1 MRRLPRVPMKR
12 AAATVLL
19 VLAATAARAND
30 STAEL
35 GAGGLVLSRSDV
47 IEMARE
53 DLFLSREAVR
63 VDYVFRNR
71 SGADVS
77 SIVAFPMPDIE
88 GNPYL
93 NVSIPYEAA
102 DDFLGFEVSVDGS
115 AVAPALEQRAFAVG
129 LDVTQDLRARA
140 IPLFPHGDAAQAAL
154 AALPDDV
161 VADWLARGIVIVE
174 EYDDGS
180 GPKRVITPFWRL
192 SSTYWWR
199 MTFPAGRDVAVA
211 HRYTPSVGS
220 SAGIGFF
227 SDGRIGG
234 GSHAEYEDR
243 YCMDESFEKAVL
255 KAAKASPDGYPRLF
269 ETRLSYIL
277 KTGGNWASGTIG
289 DFRLT
294 VDKGDPKNLVS
305 FCGDGVKKTGP
316 TTFEMRATDFYPDRD
331 VEILILEPF
340 AVEPASGG

>member
-1 MRRLPRVPMKR
+1 MKR
-12 AAATVLL
+12 AVASILM
-19 VLAATAARAND
+19 LAAASAAEAND

-71 SGADVS
+71 SDADVS

-88 GNPYL
+88 ASPYQ
-93 NVSIPYEAA
+93 NVSIPFDAD
-102 DDFLGFEVSVDGS
+102 DDFLGFEVSVDGD

-129 LDVTQDLRARA
+129 IDVTQDLESRG
-140 IPLFPHGDAAQAAL
+140 IPLFPYGGAAEAAL
-154 AALPDDV
+154 AGLPEDIVD
-161 VADWLARGIVIVE
+161 DWLDRGIVIID

-180 GPKRVITPFWRL
+180 GMKRVVTPFWRL

-199 MTFPAGRDVAVA
+199 MTFSAGRDVAVS

-220 SAGIGFF
+220 SAGISFF
-227 SDGRIGG
+227 SDGNIQGG
-234 GSHAEYEDR
+234 NHADYKAR
-243 YCMDESFEKAVL
+243 YCMDEGFEKAVL

-316 TTFEMRATDFYPDRD
+316 TTFEMRAKDHFPEKD

-340 AVEPASGG
+340 TAEPSSGG

>member
-1 MRRLPRVPMKR
+1 MKR
-12 AAATVLL
+12 AVATVLL
-19 VLAATAARAND
+19 LASATAARAND

-35 GAGGLVLSRSDV
+35 AAGGLVLSRSDV

-53 DLFLSREAVR
+53 DLFLSRDSVR

-71 SGADVS
+71 SDADVA

-88 GNPYL
+88 ANPYQ
-93 NVSIPYEAA
+93 NVSIPLDAA
-102 DDFLGFEVSVDGS
+102 DGFLGFEVSVDG
-115 AVAPALEQRAFAVG
+115 ATVAPALQQRAFAVG
-129 LDVTQDLRARA
+129 IDVTQDLVARG
-140 IPLFPHGDAAQAAL
+140 IPLFPFGGAAEAAL
-154 AALPDDV
+154 AGLPADV
-161 VADWLARGIVIVE
+161 VDDWVARGIVIIE

-180 GPKRVITPFWRL
+180 GMKRVVAPFWRL

-199 MTFPAGRDVAVA
+199 MTFPAGRDVAVR

-220 SAGIGFF
+220 SAGISFF

-234 GSHAEYEDR
+234 GNHADYKTR
-243 YCMDESFEKAVL
+243 YCMDEAFEKAVL
-255 KAAKASPDGYPRLF
+255 KAAKAAPDGYPRLF

-305 FCGDGVKKTGP
+305 FCGDGVTKTGP
-316 TTFEMRATDFYPDRD
+316 TTFEMRAGDHFPERD

-340 AVEPASGG
+340 AVDPSSGG

>member
-1 MRRLPRVPMKR
+1 MKR
-12 AAATVLL
+12 ATATFLL

-47 IEMARE
+47 VEMARE
-53 DLFLSREAVR
+53 ELFLSREAVR

-71 SGADVS
+71 SDAEVS
-77 SIVAFPMPDIE
+77 SVVAFPMPDIE
-88 GNPYL
+88 ANPYQ
-93 NVSIPYEAA
+93 NVSIPFDAD
-102 DDFLGFEVSVDGS
+102 DDFLGFAVSVDGT
-115 AVAPALEQRAFAVG
+115 AVVPALQQRALAAG
-129 LDVTQDLRARA
+129 LDVTGDLVARG
-140 IPLFPHGDAAQAAL
+140 IPLFPYGGGAQAAL
-154 AALPDDV
+154 AGLPQDV
-161 VADWLARGIVIVE
+161 VADWVARGIVIIE

-180 GPKRVITPFWRL
+180 GPKRVVAPYWRL
-192 SSTYWWR
+192 ASTYWWR

-227 SDGRIGG
+227 GEGRIGG
-234 GSHAEYEDR
+234 GSHAEYKAR
-243 YCMDESFEKAVL
+243 YCMDEGFEKAVL

-277 KTGGNWASGTIG
+277 TTGGNWASGTIG
-289 DFRLT
+289 DFRMT

-305 FCGDGVKKTGP
+305 FCGEGVTKTGP
-316 TTFEMRATDFYPDRD
+316 TTFEMRATDYVPERD

-340 AVEPASGG
+340 AVESASGG

>member
-1 MRRLPRVPMKR
+1 MKR
-12 AAATVLL
+12 LCASLALC
-19 VLAATAARAND
+19 LAASAAHAND

-53 DLFLSREAVR
+53 DLFVSREAVR

-71 SGADVS
+71 SDADVS

-88 GNPYL
+88 ASPYQ
-93 NVSIPYEAA
+93 NVSIPFDAD
-102 DDFLGFEVSVDGS
+102 DDFLGFEVRVNGA
-115 AVAPALEQRAFAVG
+115 AVAPALEQRALAVG
-129 LDVTQDLRARA
+129 IDVTRELASRG
-140 IPLFPHGDAAQAAL
+140 IPLFPYGGAAEAAL
-154 AALPDDV
+154 AGLPADV
-161 VADWLARGIVIVE
+161 VADWLGRGIVVME

-180 GPKRVITPFWRL
+180 GLKRVVAPFWRL

-199 MTFPAGRDVAVA
+199 MSFPAGGDVAVS

-220 SAGIGFF
+220 SAGISFF
-227 SDGRIGG
+227 LDGKVGG
-234 GSHAEYEDR
+234 GNYAEYKDR
-243 YCMDESFEKAVL
+243 YCMDAGFEKAVL
-255 KAAKASPDGYPRLF
+255 KAAKAAPDGYPRLF

-277 KTGGNWASGTIG
+277 KTGGNWASGMIG

-294 VDKGDPKNLVS
+294 VDKGDPKNIVS
-305 FCGDGVKKTGP
+305 FCGTGVKKTGA
-316 TTFEMRATDFYPDRD
+316 TTFEMRATDYFPEKD

-340 AVEPASGG
+340 SGG

>member
-1 MRRLPRVPMKR
+1 MKR
-12 AAATVLL
+12 AAVTFLL

-47 IEMARE
+47 VEMARE

-71 SGADVS
+71 SDADVS

-88 GNPYL
+88 ANPYL
-93 NVSIPYEAA
+93 NVSIPFDAG
-102 DDFLGFEVSVDGS
+102 DDFLGFSVSVDGRV
-115 AVAPALEQRAFAVG
+115 VAPALEQRAFAVG
-129 LDVTQDLRARA
+129 IDVTQDLVARG
-140 IPLFPHGDAAQAAL
+140 IPLFPYGGAAEAAL
-154 AALPDDV
+154 AQLPQDV
-161 VADWLARGIVIVE
+161 VDGWLTRGIVVIE

-180 GPKRVITPFWRL
+180 GMKRVVSPFWRL
-192 SSTYWWR
+192 ATTYWWR
-199 MTFPAGRDVAVA
+199 MTFPAGRDVAVS

-220 SAGIGFF
+220 SAGLTFF
-227 SDGRIGG
+227 GDGRIGG
-234 GSHAEYEDR
+234 GNHADYQAR
-243 YCMDESFEKAVL
+243 YCMDAGFEKAVL

-277 KTGGNWASGTIG
+277 RTGGNWASGTIG

-305 FCGDGVKKTGP
+305 FCGQGVTKTGP
-316 TTFEMRATDFYPDRD
+316 STFEMRATDYYPEKNL
-331 VEILILEPF
+331 EILILEP
-340 AVEPASGG
+340 VDPQPSSGG